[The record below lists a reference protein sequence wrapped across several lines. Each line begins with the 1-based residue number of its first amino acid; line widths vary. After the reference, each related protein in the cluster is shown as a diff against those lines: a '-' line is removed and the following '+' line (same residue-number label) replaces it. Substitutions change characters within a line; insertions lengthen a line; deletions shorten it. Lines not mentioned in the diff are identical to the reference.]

1 MICHAE
7 ASTGSDRN
15 TVAVS
20 LSPLIIA
27 GMAVASLHAELVL
40 YPKPGL
46 VSLVDDG
53 SHADMTAA
61 TFMRSLFA
69 LRRYFGEIT
78 LAGSCDADFAQL
90 MQLGVAAEQ
99 RMLRATAGINTHR
112 GAIFF
117 LGLLCAAAGH
127 LTMTNPAGV
136 AITPA
141 ALRAAIGH
149 RWGAALA
156 RHCTQ
161 RPPAAHGTR
170 ASIVHGIGGARAQ
183 AATGMPAVFEIALPA
198 LQHALAAGRSL
209 HCARTDA
216 FFSLLAQLD
225 DSNVYHRGG
234 ATGALLVRELG
245 QRFMSQGGTASPH
258 WRATALAGHRL
269 LVARR
274 LSPGGAADLLAATCL
289 VHALTDPFIAA
300 PDLQQPR
307 RMHQAAAGV
316 PTLHDTG
323 ECATGA
329 DR

>member
-1 MICHAE
+1 MICCADV
-7 ASTGSDRN
+7 STGSSWN
-15 TVAVS
+15 SAVVVP
-20 LSPLIIA
+20 SPRVIA
-27 GMAVASLHAELVL
+27 RLAVASLHAELVL

-69 LRRYFGEIT
+69 LRRYFAEIT
-78 LAGSCDADFAQL
+78 LAGGSDADFAQL
-90 MQLGVAAEQ
+90 MQLGLAAEQ
-99 RMLRATAGINTHR
+99 RMLQATAGINTHR

-117 LGLLCAAAGH
+117 LGLLCAAAGY
-127 LTMTNPAGV
+127 LTTKNPAGA

-149 RWGAALA
+149 RWGAALT
-156 RHCTQ
+156 RHCSQ
-161 RPPAAHGTR
+161 RSPAAHGSC

-183 AATGMPAVFEIALPA
+183 AATGMPAVFDIALPA
-198 LQHALAAGRSL
+198 LRQTLAAGRSL
-209 HCARTDA
+209 HCARIDA
-216 FFSLLAQLD
+216 FFSLLARLD

-234 ATGALLVRELG
+234 AAGALLVRDLG
-245 QRFMSQGGTASPH
+245 QRFMSQGGTAAPH
-258 WRATALAGHRL
+258 WHATAVAGHRL
-269 LVARR
+269 LVAKR

-289 VHALTDPFIAA
+289 VHALTEYCVAAA
-300 PDLQQPR
+300 PSTG
-307 RMHQAAAGV
+307 HA
-316 PTLHDTG
+316 G